1 MAVCEIPWII
11 YGLFILTLHS
21 NIVQQA
27 VLLLS
32 DVWKKMKMFLWP
44 CDFFCRGRRWGVE
57 ANYAYLIPT

>member
-11 YGLFILTLHS
+11 YGLFKLTLHS

-32 DVWKKMKMFLWP
+32 DVWKKWK
-44 CDFFCRGRRWGVE
+44 CSYGHVIFFVEVGGGVSKQIM
-57 ANYAYLIPT
+57 LI